1 MRIRR
6 STNGFANDA
15 RGDGHV
21 LKARFTPAPGAED
34 EGGEEATPTSGVV
47 AVPIP
52 VESPNTSPGITT
64 PDNV

>member
-6 STNGFANDA
+6 STNGFPNNG
-15 RGDGHV
+15 GDGHV
-21 LKARFTPAPGAED
+21 LKARFTPAPGADD
-34 EGGEEATPTSGVV
+34 EGDKESTPTSGVV
-47 AVPIP
+47 VVPIP